1 MRKISSGSFPCKTEE
16 TSELCLIALLEV
28 SKLLETLSRLSLA
41 RISCLMPSM
50 DISILAQLTWA
61 LECVHLS
68 TLTYLAGLQ
77 RVGSLWRQDVRNF
90 TCNPVEPEEN
100 LVDRLA
106 LLTTSPTSTD
116 LATLRLNLSRR

>member
-1 MRKISSGSFPCKTEE
+1 MRKISSGSFQCKTEE

-28 SKLLETLSRLSLA
+28 SRLLETLA

-68 TLTYLAGLQ
+68 TLT
-77 RVGSLWRQDVRNF
+77 
-90 TCNPVEPEEN
+90 C
-100 LVDRLA
+100 
-106 LLTTSPTSTD
+106 
-116 LATLRLNLSRR
+116 